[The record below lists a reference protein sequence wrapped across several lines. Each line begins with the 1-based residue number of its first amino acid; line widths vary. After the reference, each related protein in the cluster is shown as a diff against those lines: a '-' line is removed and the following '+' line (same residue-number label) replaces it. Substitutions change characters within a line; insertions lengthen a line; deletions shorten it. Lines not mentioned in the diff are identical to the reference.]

1 MTLPEFFGCAF
12 LAFGPPLAL
21 FTMTIAQDPIRI
33 IILVAAAFLWLC
45 SLLLSSLVWFIFVP
59 LRDVTIFGMVIS
71 IIIQEAFR
79 YGIYRV
85 LRETE
90 NGLQLVSDNS
100 RIVENKHILAYVSGL
115 GFGIMSGAF
124 ALVNIL
130 ADSVGPATVGLLE
143 GHQYFLL
150 TSSAQAL
157 CMILLHTFW
166 SVIFFNAV
174 DTQSRLHI
182 GYVIVSHLIVSC
194 ITLLNSYQMYTLTL
208 TTSYFITV
216 ATAVIAFRV
225 VGGTKDSFT
234 RFITCK

>member
-1 MTLPEFFGCAF
+1 MPATS
-12 LAFGPPLAL
+12 PL
-21 FTMTIAQDPIRI
+21 RI
-33 IILVAAAFLWLC
+33 DSKSF
-45 SLLLSSLVWFIFVP
+45 LLL
-59 LRDVTIFGMVIS
+59 
-71 IIIQEAFR
+71 QEIFR
-79 YGIYRV
+79 YGIYRI

-90 NGLQLVSDNS
+90 NGLQLVSDDS

-130 ADSVGPATVGLLE
+130 ADSVRKKKENVCVIAILYHCIFVSTLFPNLIQVGPATVGLSG

-174 DTQSRLHI
+174 DVQSRFGI
-182 GYVIVSHLIVSC
+182 GFVVVSHLFVSGL
-194 ITLLNSYQMYTLTL
+194 TLLNSVQMYTLTL
-208 TTSYFITV
+208 VSSYLITILAGV
-216 ATAVIAFRV
+216 MAFRV
-225 VGGTKDSFT
+225 VGGTMESFK